1 MCVGGASFSCI
12 DQKRVM
18 VVLRAMFE
26 ILRDCAGR
34 PRAVFFQA
42 EDGIRDLTVT
52 GSSDVCSSD
61 LATSVPDWLRQ
72 QGIRALWA
80 PLLVARSSGHVPR
93 SSGALD
99 SIVTLLDVGGFNL
112 VAGDADPEGTDSV
125 HARWEERDG
134 VRRAWSDAVNPLQPT
149 SVAWI
154 PAFDP
159 SDARWAS
166 GDSSR
171 GPRGEAVPAPCAFD
185 STLWAGAFA
194 PAYTA
199 LGRLAAEQRTLVI
212 ALGLDLRG
220 ARGGGGGLRSG

>member
-1 MCVGGASFSCI
+1 MEVAPPPL
-12 DQKRVM
+12 VP
-18 VVLRAMFE
+18 
-26 ILRDCAGR
+26 
-34 PRAVFFQA
+34 PRGTTTMGLPLIHDAKLA
-42 EDGIRDLTVT
+42 R
-52 GSSDVCSSD
+52 
-61 LATSVPDWLRQ
+61 ATSVPDWLRQ

-125 HARWEERDG
+125 HARWEERDA
-134 VRRAWSDAVNPLQPT
+134 VRRAWSDAVNRLQPT

-171 GPRGEAVPAPCAFD
+171 GPRGEAVPAPGAVD

-194 PAYTA
+194 PAHTA
-199 LGRLAAEQRTLVI
+199 PRRPAPQPPPLV
-212 ALGLDLRG
+212 APPGPDPRG
-220 ARGGGGGLRSG
+220 ARAGGGALEFCVSTCRRRLARRARSSPPLCALPPI